1 MIVESMNKLYNML
14 SDVNEISKK
23 INLNNEMTKKELV
36 DLANDYVRDM
46 DK

>member
-1 MIVESMNKLYNML
+1 ML

>member
-1 MIVESMNKLYNML
+1 MNTLYNMM
-14 SDVNEISKK
+14 SDVDEMSKK
-23 INLNNEMTKKELV
+23 INLTNEMTKKELV